1 MTLKAQRTPMKIH
14 PHMLQRTPPR
24 ARYSRRLAL
33 LFVIGAVASGCGAGS
48 PREPSVGAQR
58 EVARQFA
65 VAIFR
70 GQAATAVGL
79 LADRHDPALIWLT
92 GRAARPWKASHASVR
107 LPGRRAGHSWV
118 FGYAGTRAH
127 RDGSFEQVRGDIVV
141 GVAASPGRAGVESFA
156 LPHPTIRFGTHH
168 DSVLLPSN
176 R

>member
-1 MTLKAQRTPMKIH
+1 MLSAQRLPIRIH
-14 PHMLQRTPPR
+14 SHMLSKTPAR
-24 ARYSRRLAL
+24 ARYSAAL
-33 LFVIGAVASGCGAGS
+33 LL
-48 PREPSVGAQR
+48 SVGAIATGCASSSHEPSIGTQR

-65 VAIFR
+65 QAIFR
-70 GQAATAVGL
+70 GQTAAAVGL
-79 LADRHDPALIWLT
+79 LEQPPDPALVWLT
-92 GRAARPWKASHASVR
+92 KRASRPWHASHASVR

-141 GVAASPGRAGVESFA
+141 AVAASPRRAGVESFA
-156 LPHPTIRFGTHH
+156 LPHPTVRFGTHH

>member
-1 MTLKAQRTPMKIH
+1 
-14 PHMLQRTPPR
+14 MLPRTPPH

-33 LFVIGAVASGCGAGS
+33 LFVVGAVASGCGAAS
-48 PREPSVGAQR
+48 QHEPSVGAQR

-65 VAIFR
+65 EAVFR
-70 GQAATAVGL
+70 GQTATAVRL
-79 LADRHDPALIWLT
+79 LADPHDPALIWLT
-92 GRAARPWKASHASVR
+92 RRAARPWKASHAAVR
-107 LPGRRAGHSWV
+107 LPGKRAGHSWV

-141 GVAASPGRAGVESFA
+141 AVAASPRHARVESFA
-156 LPHPTIRFGTHH
+156 LPHPTVRFGTHH